1 MIYYLNDVVDI
12 KIQNECETFHS
23 RKKDIKG
30 RKLNGLTFCLFMEP
44 TSILF
49 VLNTRNIQLITLN
62 VKAKTPNVRSKA
74 SPLQNF

>member
-12 KIQNECETFHS
+12 KIQNERFI
-23 RKKDIKG
+23 RKKDRKG